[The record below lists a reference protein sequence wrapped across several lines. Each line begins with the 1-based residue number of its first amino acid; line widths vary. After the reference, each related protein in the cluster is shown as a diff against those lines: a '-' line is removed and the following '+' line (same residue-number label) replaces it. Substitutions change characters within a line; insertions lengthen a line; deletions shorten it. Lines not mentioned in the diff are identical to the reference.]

1 MLQAVSLLS
10 EPTGKPHIYIYI
22 YTYIYIYIYTYIYI
36 YNTYILF
43 KIMYL
48 FIYFWLHRVFV
59 AVCMLCLIAEHNL
72 SSHGMQA
79 LDCRLISCGM
89 WTLLPH
95 VMWNLPRPGI
105 EPVSPAL
112 AGRFLT
118 TEPPGKSYKFFFRFF
133 PLILQNIVYTS
144 LCYTVDLC
152 WLSILYIAVC
162 IC

>member
-1 MLQAVSLLS
+1 
-10 EPTGKPHIYIYI
+10 
-22 YTYIYIYIYTYIYI
+22 
-36 YNTYILF
+36 
-43 KIMYL
+43 MYL

-118 TEPPGKSYKFFFRFF
+118 TEPLGKSYKFFFRFF

-152 WLSILYIAVC
+152 
-162 IC
+162 